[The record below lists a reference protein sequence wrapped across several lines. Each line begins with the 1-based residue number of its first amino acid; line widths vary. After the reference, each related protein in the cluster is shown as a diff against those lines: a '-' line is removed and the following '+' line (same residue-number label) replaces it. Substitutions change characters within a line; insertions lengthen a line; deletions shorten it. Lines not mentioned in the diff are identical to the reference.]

1 MVNENISDVNIATQS
16 AEDLKAYAI
25 YVARCRAIPEAI
37 DGLKPVIRKIL
48 WCAAHDFK
56 GQGFIKTANI
66 MGQVIRKYNPHG
78 DSSVQMA
85 IRNMIN
91 DFSTKIPTMEGSG
104 SWGHKSNPYPAAP
117 RYTECKISQ
126 FAIDVF
132 IQDIY
137 DDPRTTDWQS
147 NYDNKC
153 LEPCY
158 LPAKIPTLLILG
170 QLGIAVGMKAA
181 IPSHNLGDVIDTTIM
196 LMQNPNAPFCLIPDE
211 CMPCEIHETDFQ
223 KINDT
228 GMGSYIA
235 QGIIDVGEYD
245 KHPALF
251 VRSLPD
257 FTFFDS
263 VKETIIELV
272 ESKKMP
278 YIADIISKS
287 KVNHKTAKTTM
298 EEVIVLSKGAD
309 PYFVREF
316 LYTNTTIRQT
326 RQVKLITIKDN
337 KLAMMNYREYLL
349 NFIAFRRNTVFRK
362 MNALLQK
369 YKTSIH
375 EREAY
380 IKAMTSGEIDKIIKM
395 IRNQKTADD
404 LELMEY
410 LINKLHITS
419 LQAKFLLNTDLKKL
433 SKGNLDKY
441 RKELQVY
448 QEEEKRIMTIILDP
462 KNIDKYIIEEM
473 IAIKNKY
480 NSPKLCRI
488 ISASEAKGV
497 APGVFKLIFTKKGF
511 VRKLG
516 ENDSTGSMVND
527 EINFVLSVNNDED
540 ILVFSSVGKAHR
552 ISVAK
557 IPLYAKGTNGTDI
570 RVINKFINS
579 PIICAARE
587 ETLKKLAETKKY
599 KNFIFILT
607 SAGYIKKIDITDILT
622 APCSG
627 FIYSKLDQQDSVK
640 SILFGTDKLELLI
653 YADNKIF
660 HISAGEVPYLKRST
674 KGNKIS
680 PNVNVIS
687 GMNFLIPNSTHIV
700 IVTRSGMV
708 NKIPIIAVP
717 LIRRGKAGQR
727 VIKLA
732 AGDTIFS
739 VWSCTDQN
747 TLVVNDGKTKKIP
760 VEQIAMGSTISKGN
774 QLFSNPTRVTL
785 E

>member
-1 MVNENISDVNIATQS
+1 MSENISDVNIATQS

-147 NYDNKC
+147 NYDNKY

-181 IPSHNLGDVIDTTIM
+181 IPSHNLGDVIDTTIA
-196 LMQNPNAPFCLIPDE
+196 LMQDPNTPFCLIPDE

-223 KINDT
+223 KINET

-272 ESKKMP
+272 ETKKMP
-278 YIADIISKS
+278 YIVDIISKS

-316 LYTNTTIRQT
+316 LYTNTSIRQT

-404 LELMEY
+404 TELMEY
-410 LINKLHITS
+410 LISKLHITS
-419 LQAKFLLNTDLKKL
+419 LQAKFLLNTDLRKL

-448 QEEEKRIMTIILDP
+448 QEEEKRIMSIILDS
-462 KNIDKYIIEEM
+462 KNIDRYIIEEM
-473 IAIKNKY
+473 TAIKNKY
-480 NSPKLCRI
+480 NSPKLCRV
-488 ISASEAKGV
+488 ISTSEAKGV
-497 APGVFKLIFTKKGF
+497 APGVFKLVFTKKGF

-516 ENDSTGSMVND
+516 ENDSIGSMVND
-527 EINFVLSVNNDED
+527 EVNFVLSVNNDED

-557 IPLYAKGTNGTDI
+557 IPLYAKGTNGTDV

-607 SAGYIKKIDITDILT
+607 SVGYIKKIDITDILT

-627 FIYSKLDQQDSVK
+627 FVYSKLDQQDNVK

-660 HISAGEVPYLKRST
+660 HIPAAEVPYLKRST
-674 KGNKIS
+674 KGNKVS
-680 PNVNVIS
+680 PSINLVS

-708 NKIPIIAVP
+708 NKIPIVAVP
-717 LIRRGKAGQR
+717 LTRRGKAGQR
-727 VIKLA
+727 VIKLS
-732 AGDTIFS
+732 AGDFIFS

-747 TLVVNDGKTKKIP
+747 TLVVNDGKTKKVSVGQIP
-760 VEQIAMGSTISKGN
+760 MGSTISKGN
-774 QLFSNPTRVTL
+774 QMFTNPTRVTL